1 MLKATWGRSVGAA
14 VLAMTV
20 ISTGGCSAGGSVG
33 KGAPLTPGATA
44 TPQVTKAAA
53 ATGPGAPEKS
63 ARITPEDSKL
73 LERFRK
79 NRVPA
84 GYEQP
89 SEDTLAVILRGAD
102 GAGHLGWMADEQT
115 YCFASTRASGSLST
129 RCERLPAR
137 HAPHIAAG
145 PHLDGH
151 LIGEEYH
158 YYTALVLDGR
168 GRFSFTG
175 PSKSFGPVHQATVVF
190 PSGRTAALLV
200 YEVLDRHLDAAE
212 ICDDGRAHCF
222 TATATMEDPD
232 SP

>member
-1 MLKATWGRSVGAA
+1 
-14 VLAMTV
+14 MTV
-20 ISTGGCSAGGSVG
+20 ISTGGCTTGGSVG
-33 KGAPLTPGATA
+33 KGANLTPGTTV
-44 TPQVTKAAA
+44 TPQVTTVAKP
-53 ATGPGAPEKS
+53 TGPGVPQEP
-63 ARITPEDSKL
+63 ARITTQDGKL

-79 NRVPA
+79 NKVPP

-89 SEDTLAVILRGAD
+89 SEDTLAVIVRRAD

-115 YCFASTRASGSLST
+115 YCFASTRASGTLST
-129 RCERLPAR
+129 RCEHLPAR

-145 PHLDGH
+145 PQLDGNGM
-151 LIGEEYH
+151 GENYS
-158 YYTALVLDGR
+158 YYTALVLDGQ

-175 PSKSFGPVHQATVVF
+175 PSKSLGPVHQATVVF

-200 YEVLDRHLDAAE
+200 YEVVDRPFDTAAE

-222 TATATMEDPD
+222 MATATMQDPD